1 MTAWTH
7 IVLYKVQKYYDLNFL
22 DIFYTIAVSS
32 TSGLSTQIVPDNV
45 FSRIV
50 TFGIMIIG
58 AIFLPTQ
65 LSDLITLLRSQ
76 SKYSRSFKPQN
87 GRNHVV
93 IVGNL
98 EIVSLR
104 GFLKEFFNSD
114 HGSRTRTT
122 SVIML
127 SPYEPSADLEALL
140 SDPIYVNR
148 VQYVKGSA
156 TSFRHL
162 QKAKVGTAKAAFVL
176 ANRVSDSNPVEE
188 DAKTVMRCVALRKF
202 HRKLKIFAQ
211 IILPRNKVHLED
223 LADQVMCID
232 EFRLGMI
239 AQNCIAPGFTTI
251 LYILTNRYANSFC

>member
-1 MTAWTH
+1 
-7 IVLYKVQKYYDLNFL
+7 
-22 DIFYTIAVSS
+22 
-32 TSGLSTQIVPDNV
+32 
-45 FSRIV
+45 
-50 TFGIMIIG
+50 MIIG

-76 SKYSRSFKPQN
+76 SKYSRSFKPQK

-104 GFLKEFFNSD
+104 GFLKEFYNSD
-114 HGSRTRTT
+114 HGSRTLTT
-122 SVIML
+122 SIIML
-127 SPYEPSADLEALL
+127 APHEPSPDLEALL

-162 QKAKVGTAKAAFVL
+162 QKAKVGTAKAVFVL
-176 ANRVSDSNPVEE
+176 ASRISGSTPVEE

-239 AQNCIAPGFTTI
+239 AQNAIAPGFTTI
-251 LYILTNRYANSFC
+251 LYILTNRYHPFSSF